1 MLHLLWNEN
10 NLYLKKIPRSRI
22 ATFDVY
28 SIGLSKHHVS
38 AMLEFDVTDSR
49 RKLQEL
55 RRNGIRISFNAWL
68 IKSISHV
75 LEQHKEAAAYLYNKR
90 KLVIFDDINISML
103 VEKRMEGKKVPIALL
118 IEKTNKKGAFEINAE
133 IDQAKNKS
141 LSKNE
146 TVLHKHT
153 SRYESLYFYLPGFLR
168 RSLWRIMLRNPRFA
182 FQRMGNVVITSVGMM
197 GNIKGW
203 FLHKSVHPLSFGIGS
218 ILKKPVVINGQVKV
232 REMLHMTIL
241 CDHDVLDGAPMVRFL
256 NDLTRYIEN
265 GEGIRPEELSP
276 PVA

>member
-1 MLHLLWNEN
+1 MKTAHTFQ
-10 NLYLKKIPRSRI
+10 KIPRSRI

-28 SIGLSKHHVS
+28 SIALSKHHIS
-38 AMLEFDVTDSR
+38 AMLEFDVTESR
-49 RKLQEL
+49 KKLQAL
-55 RRNGIRISFNAWL
+55 RRNGLQVSFNAWL
-68 IKSISHV
+68 IKSISQV
-75 LEQHKEAAAYLYNKR
+75 LEQHKAAAAYLYNKR
-90 KLVIFDDINISML
+90 KLIIFEDINISML
-103 VEKRMEGKKVPIALL
+103 VEKQVEGKKVPIALL
-118 IEKTNKKGAFEINAE
+118 IEKTNEKSAFEIHAE
-133 IDQAKNKS
+133 IDQAKTKG
-141 LSKNE
+141 LSDKE

-153 SRYESLYFYLPGFLR
+153 SRYENLYFYLPGFLR

-197 GNIKGW
+197 GTIKGW

-218 ILKKPVVINGQVKV
+218 ILKKPVVIEGQIKV

-241 CDHDVLDGAPMVRFL
+241 CDHDVVDGAPMVRFL
-256 NDLTRYIEN
+256 NELTRHIET